1 MMMDER
7 HEVLVNPFTTDA
19 VQTIAAFASL
29 HVGICVTMC
38 VMAELLRL
46 HRALRVFLWVFLG
59 LTVVATVYL
68 GWHYFVDALGGAV
81 LGVAGVWIAAKGTG
95 NAFRR
100 RAARR
105 GQPALAIASPSRVG
119 VVRHLGVVGVLRPRP
134 EEPAQPVAL
143 RPRHDVQVQVRH
155 ALADG
160 VVHRHEG
167 PLRPQGPS

>member
-1 MMMDER
+1 MAER

-29 HVGICVTMC
+29 HVGISVTMC

-46 HRALRVFLWVFLG
+46 NRLLRAFLWVFLA

-81 LGVAGVWIAAKGTG
+81 LGVAGVWVAALGTG

-100 RAARR
+100 RPVDA
-105 GQPALAIASPSRVG
+105 QPALEMAAASR
-119 VVRHLGVVGVLRPRP
+119 
-134 EEPAQPVAL
+134 AA
-143 RPRHDVQVQVRH
+143 
-155 ALADG
+155 
-160 VVHRHEG
+160 
-167 PLRPQGPS
+167 